1 MKPKELIK
9 AYIAAW
15 DRHDADAILALMVP
29 GGSYY
34 DAFWRETCTGRDLAQ
49 YFRDDFAVHPY
60 RYEQVGE
67 VIQTQNSATF
77 RYHAYDE
84 SCGTDRTLVYTG
96 AEILTLRDG
105 LIDTITDH
113 YCPSDSALLEEAAE
127 LASRRHGVSRYA
139 NGGLGA
145 QTALRY
151 RRKISSLIEDDQ
163 AYLDPALSVAK
174 LAEQLDCP
182 EDHVVQTII
191 NEYGKDF
198 DRLVEQLRVN
208 FARDLLL
215 ELPEAAVDHVL
226 QVSSEAGFSSLMAF
240 RSAFREAFGVS
251 PTEYFRQHASN

>member
-9 AYIAAW
+9 AYVAAW
-15 DRHDADAILALMVP
+15 DSHDADAILALMVR

-34 DAFWRETCTGRDLAQ
+34 DAFWMETCTGRDLAQ
-49 YFRDDFAVHPY
+49 YFRDDFAEQPY

-67 VIQTQNSATF
+67 VIQTKNSVTF
-77 RYHAYDE
+77 RYEAYE
-84 SCGTDRTLVYTG
+84 QSCATDRKPAFTG
-96 AEILTLRDG
+96 VEILTLRDG

-113 YCPSDSALLEEAAE
+113 YCPTDPSVLEEAAE

-145 QTALRY
+145 RTALRY
-151 RRKISSLIEDDQ
+151 RKKIASLIEDDQ
-163 AYLDPALSVAK
+163 AYLDPALTVAK
-174 LAEQLDCP
+174 IAEQLDCP

-198 DRLVEQLRVN
+198 DGLVEQLRVN

-226 QVSSEAGFSSLMAF
+226 QVASEAGFSSLMAF
-240 RSAFREAFGVS
+240 RSAFKEAFGVS
-251 PTEYFRQHASN
+251 PTEYFRQHASG